1 MTMPNINWFDGQNA
15 VGKYVLELM
24 YDDGSVSYMKNESYK
39 QIGHFYQLALE
50 MSEVVGATVYN
61 PRWQVICSTARAAA

>member
-1 MTMPNINWFDGQNA
+1 MPNIKWFDGQNA

-24 YDDGSVSYMKNESYK
+24 YDDGSVSYMKSESYD
-39 QIGHFYQLALE
+39 QIRDYHSLALG

-61 PRWQVICSTARAAA
+61 PKWQVICSTARAAA